1 VRWGGHRAAVPTGS
15 GGFSLLELGP
25 RTLKTATPSPGAVN
39 PPPFVLYLV
48 PVGEEDPDVMEHLA
62 KELEPLGAHVV
73 LEERVPAPKD
83 AYNSKRGQYVARS
96 FLRLLGAY
104 GGDRMLGVT
113 DRDLYMSGL
122 RFVFG
127 QAEAP
132 GRTAV
137 ISMNRLR
144 WGVDEDGFLE
154 RCVKEATHELGH
166 TFGLG
171 HCDDPGCVMHFSVSL
186 ADTDLK
192 ARYYCEGCDAEL
204 MELRLQRAREKE
216 ASRGPNRA

>member
-1 VRWGGHRAAVPTGS
+1 MES
-15 GGFSLLELGP
+15 
-25 RTLKTATPSPGAVN
+25 PS
-39 PPPFVLYLV
+39 FTLYLV
-48 PVGEEDPDVMEHLA
+48 PVGDEDDEVMEHLER
-62 KELEPLGAHVV
+62 ELGKMGARIVR
-73 LEERVPAPKD
+73 EERVPAPED
-83 AYNSKRGQYVARS
+83 AYDRRRDQYQARS

-104 GGDRMLGVT
+104 EGDRMLGVT

-137 ISMNRLR
+137 ISMNRLK
-144 WGVDEDGFLE
+144 WGVDVDEFME

-171 HCDDPGCVMHFSVSL
+171 HCNDPGCVMHFSVSL
-186 ADTDLK
+186 ADTDEKSRSLCK
-192 ARYYCEGCDAEL
+192 RC
-204 MELRLQRAREKE
+204 ARELTDLRTAD
-216 ASRGPNRA
+216 ASAKRTGGGLRR

>member
-1 VRWGGHRAAVPTGS
+1 MNVNNGQGFHPTV
-15 GGFSLLELGP
+15 E
-25 RTLKTATPSPGAVN
+25 A
-39 PPPFVLYLV
+39 PPFSLYLV
-48 PVGEEDPDVMEHLA
+48 PVGEEDASVMEHLA
-62 KELEPLGAHVV
+62 KELETLNVRMV
-73 LEERVPAPKD
+73 MEQRVPAPED
-83 AYNSKRGQYVARS
+83 AFDDRRGQYVARS

-104 GGDRMLGVT
+104 NGDRMLGVT
-113 DRDLYMSGL
+113 DRDLYMAGL

-144 WGVDEDGFLE
+144 WDVSEQVFLE
-154 RCVKEATHELGH
+154 RCVKEANHELGH

-171 HCDDPGCVMHFSVSL
+171 HCDDPYCVMHFSVSL

-192 ARYYCEGCDAEL
+192 SRDYCEGCTMDLVNLRQDWAE
-204 MELRLQRAREKE
+204 EKR
-216 ASRGPNRA
+216 SRRR

>member
-1 VRWGGHRAAVPTGS
+1 
-15 GGFSLLELGP
+15 
-25 RTLKTATPSPGAVN
+25 
-39 PPPFVLYLV
+39 
-48 PVGEEDPDVMEHLA
+48 MEHLER
-62 KELEPLGAHVV
+62 ELGELGELGARIVR
-73 LEERVPAPKD
+73 EERIPAPAD
-83 AYNSKRGQYVARS
+83 AYDRRRDQYLARS

-104 GGDRMLGVT
+104 DGDRMLGVT

-137 ISMNRLR
+137 ISLNRLK
-144 WGVDEDGFLE
+144 WGVDVDMFME

-186 ADTDLK
+186 ADTDMK
-192 ARYYCEGCDAEL
+192 SRSFCKRCAGEL
-204 MELRLQRAREKE
+204 ERLMAAE
-216 ASRGPNRA
+216 ASTRRAGSR

>member
-1 VRWGGHRAAVPTGS
+1 MSA
-15 GGFSLLELGP
+15 
-25 RTLKTATPSPGAVN
+25 
-39 PPPFVLYLV
+39 PPFVLYLV
-48 PVGEEDPDVMEHLA
+48 PVGDEDSYVMEHLA
-62 KELEPLGAHVV
+62 KELEPMGARIVM
-73 LEERVPAPKD
+73 EERVPAPED
-83 AYNSKRGQYVARS
+83 AFDSRRGQYLARS

-104 GGDRMLGVT
+104 SGDKMLGVT
-113 DRDLYMSGL
+113 DRDLYMAGL

-144 WGVDEDGFLE
+144 WGVDDDGFLE

-192 ARYYCEGCDAEL
+192 ARKYCEKCEAEL
-204 MELRLQRAREKE
+204 LELRQRRALEKE
-216 ASRGPNRA
+216 AARTSSRT

>member
-1 VRWGGHRAAVPTGS
+1 MEVPS
-15 GGFSLLELGP
+15 F
-25 RTLKTATPSPGAVN
+25 A
-39 PPPFVLYLV
+39 LYLV
-48 PVGEEDPDVMEHLA
+48 PVGEEDSEVMEHLER
-62 KELEPLGAHVV
+62 ELGELGELGARIVR
-73 LEERVPAPKD
+73 EERIPAPAD
-83 AYNSKRGQYVARS
+83 AYDRRRDQYLARS

-104 GGDRMLGVT
+104 DGDRMLGVT

-137 ISMNRLR
+137 ISLNRLK
-144 WGVDEDGFLE
+144 WGVDVDMFME

-186 ADTDLK
+186 ADTDMKSRSFCKGCAGEL
-192 ARYYCEGCDAEL
+192 EGLMAAETST
-204 MELRLQRAREKE
+204 RRAG
-216 ASRGPNRA
+216 SR

>member
-1 VRWGGHRAAVPTGS
+1 VYVKNGHTI
-15 GGFSLLELGP
+15 
-25 RTLKTATPSPGAVN
+25 PGAVN
-39 PPPFVLYLV
+39 APPFVLYLV
-48 PVGEEDPDVMEHLA
+48 PVGGEDPTVMEHLA
-62 KELEPLGAHVV
+62 MELQPLGANVV
-73 LEERVPAPKD
+73 MEERVPAPED
-83 AYNSKRGQYVARS
+83 AYDSRRDQYLARS

-104 GGDRMLGVT
+104 SGDRMLGVT
-113 DRDLYMSGL
+113 DRDIYMTGL

-171 HCDDPGCVMHFSVSL
+171 HCEDPGCVMHFSVSL

-192 ARYYCEGCDAEL
+192 ARQYCKKCDAEL
-204 MELRLQRAREKE
+204 LELRLSRAREKE
-216 ASRGPNRA
+216 ATKGPARA

>member
-1 VRWGGHRAAVPTGS
+1 MGAP
-15 GGFSLLELGP
+15 GF
-25 RTLKTATPSPGAVN
+25 T
-39 PPPFVLYLV
+39 LYLV
-48 PVGEEDPDVMEHLA
+48 PVGEEDEEVMDHL
-62 KELEPLGAHVV
+62 KVELGKLGARVIK
-73 LEERVPAPKD
+73 ERRIPAPED
-83 AYNSKRGQYVARS
+83 AYDGRREQYKARS

-104 GGDRMLGVT
+104 DGDRMLGVT

-137 ISMNRLR
+137 ISINRLK
-144 WGVDEDGFLE
+144 WSADVDTFME

-171 HCDDPGCVMHFSVSL
+171 HCEDPVCVMRFSVSL
-186 ADTDLK
+186 ADTDAK
-192 ARYYCEGCDAEL
+192 SRAFCKRCARELDRARSVEDAE
-204 MELRLQRAREKE
+204 RRTG
-216 ASRGPNRA
+216 SRF